1 MHTHAHTHTG
11 PGQALSAAFMTELHD
26 LARSGDLAKIRTHAS
41 GESVDLDGLDGDGMT
56 AMMAAVMGRAD
67 KAVDLLL
74 ELGAN
79 PGIARDGVTAFQL
92 AKKEGRPR
100 CAAVLE
106 AHAKIVSVS
115 GRA

>member
-1 MHTHAHTHTG
+1 
-11 PGQALSAAFMTELHD
+11 MTELHD
-26 LARSGDLAKIRTHAS
+26 LARSGDLAKIRTRAS

-79 PGIARDGVTAFQL
+79 PGIARDGVTALQL
-92 AKKEGRPR
+92 AQKEGRRR